1 MPAPVIKRAQ
11 AILEALEHDELTRGG
26 RPSISGTPSE
36 PQQQLGLFQMAS
48 ADPAA
53 EKLVRRLRDADPDN
67 MTPLQALALL
77 ADLKKE
83 LE

>member
-1 MPAPVIKRAQ
+1 MPPAVITRAR
-11 AILEALEHDELTRGG
+11 AILEALEHDELSRGG

-53 EKLVRRLRDADPDN
+53 ERIAARVREIDAN
-67 MTPLQALALL
+67 NLTPLQALTLL
-77 ADLKKE
+77 AELKKE